1 MQQSDETL
9 RTRVLEAWPEPAGP
23 PAFDDAWAMAEQRH
37 RGRRHGYGIGAAAA
51 AVVAAVIVL
60 WNSAAPVAERYIEV
74 ADLMDSTF
82 WTAPSDALLPEREF
96 DIYQDLPELFEST
109 EPAEGAL
116 L

>member
-9 RTRVLEAWPEPAGP
+9 RTRVREAWPQPTRP
-23 PAFDDAWAMAEQRH
+23 PSFDAAWAVAERRH
-37 RGRRHGYGIGAAAA
+37 RSRRYGYGIGAAAA
-51 AVVAAVIVL
+51 AVAAAVIVL
-60 WNSAAPVAERYIEV
+60 VNGGAPVAERYIEV
-74 ADLMDSTF
+74 ADLMDTTY

>member
-9 RTRVLEAWPEPAGP
+9 GMRVREAWPEPAQP
-23 PAFDDAWAMAEQRH
+23 PAFDAAWAMAERRH
-37 RGRRHGYGIGAAAA
+37 RGRRYGYGIGAAAA

-60 WNSAAPVAERYIEV
+60 LNSAAPVAERYIEV
-74 ADLMDSTF
+74 ADLMDSTY

-109 EPAEGAL
+109 GPAEGAL